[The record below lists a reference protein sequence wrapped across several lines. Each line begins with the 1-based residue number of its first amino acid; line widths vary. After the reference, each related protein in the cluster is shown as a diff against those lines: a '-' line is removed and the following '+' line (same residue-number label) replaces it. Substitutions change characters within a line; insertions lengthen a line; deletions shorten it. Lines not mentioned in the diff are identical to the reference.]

1 MAPIL
6 SLSEI
11 RRGRSVRKRKEWD
24 VRTKRLWSLGM
35 AAVAI
40 VVLLVPASVGLNA
53 QSTTGAA
60 VRIDNDD
67 IGGVVT
73 GANGPEAGVWVI
85 AETTGLPTKFAK
97 IVVTDDQGR
106 YVLPDLPKANYNV
119 WVRGYGLVDSPKV
132 KAAPGKIVNLKAVVA
147 PTPAAAAEYYPA
159 VYWYSMLKI
168 PDKSE
173 FPGTG
178 EKGNG
183 MPTNLQSQGQWL
195 SGIKTLGCISCHQ
208 LGNKSTRTIP
218 KELGHFNSSL
228 EAWQRRV
235 LSGQASEVMLRNLKD
250 LEIQRALE
258 LFADWTDRIA
268 AGELPKA
275 KPSRPQ
281 GLERNVVITLWDW
294 ATPKAYLHDEIASDK
309 RNPTVNANGLIYGSP
324 EDSTDFMPILDP
336 VRNRATEVK
345 VPVRDPNTPDTMF
358 ISTGGAIMYAPSPF
372 WGTERIWNSQTSVHN
387 PMVDEKGRVWL
398 TARIRPLA
406 NPAFCK
412 KGSDHPSA
420 KLFPVERAG
429 RHLAVYEP
437 KTKKFTLID
446 TCFSTHHL
454 IFAED
459 ANNTLWLSSGGA
471 GSGILGWLN
480 TKIFDE
486 TGDEQKSQ
494 GWTAFILDTNGNGQ
508 RDEYVEPDQPID
520 PTKDKRIVAGYYGI
534 GVNPVDGSIW
544 GSVLRFPGAVI
555 RVNPG
560 DNPPATTLTEIY
572 EVPWNEPKAAVNGYG
587 PRGMDIDRNGVVW
600 VPLASGHL
608 ASFDRRKC
616 QGPLN
621 GPTATGKHCPEGWTL
636 YPFPGPQFQSVTDSG
651 SAQASYYT
659 WVDQHDIFGLG
670 RNVPFAT
677 GNLADSLEVLVDGKF
692 VTLRIPYPMGFHAKG
707 MDGRIDDPK
716 AGWKGRGVWSAYA
729 GRATNHVEGG
739 KETKPKVV
747 KFQLRPD
754 PLAK

>member
-1 MAPIL
+1 M
-6 SLSEI
+6 
-11 RRGRSVRKRKEWD
+11 
-24 VRTKRLWSLGM
+24 RTKRLWFFGM

-53 QSTTGAA
+53 QPSTGAA

-85 AETTGLPTKFAK
+85 AETTDLPTKFAK

-106 YVLPDLPKANYNV
+106 YVMPDLPKANYSL

-159 VYWYSMLKI
+159 IYWYSMLKI

-336 VRNRATEVK
+336 VRHRATEVK

-387 PMVDEKGRVWL
+387 PMFDEKGRVWL
-398 TARIRPLA
+398 TARIRPPA

-429 RHLAVYEP
+429 RHLAIYEP

-454 IFAED
+454 VFAED

-480 TKIFDE
+480 TKMFDD

-494 GWTAFILDTNGNGQ
+494 GWTAFILDTNGNGK

-670 RNVPFAT
+670 QNVPFAT

-739 KETKPKVV
+739 KGTKPKVV

>member
-1 MAPIL
+1 M
-6 SLSEI
+6 
-11 RRGRSVRKRKEWD
+11 
-24 VRTKRLWSLGM
+24 RTKRQWYLGM
-35 AAVAI
+35 AAVAFA
-40 VVLLVPASVGLNA
+40 VLLVPAPVGLNA
-53 QSTTGAA
+53 QQSTGAA
-60 VRIDNDD
+60 VRVDNDD

-73 GANGPEAGVWVI
+73 SANGPEAGVWVI
-85 AETTGLPTKFAK
+85 AETTDLPTKLAK

-106 YVLPDLPKANYNV
+106 YVMPDLPKASYSL

-132 KAAPGKIVNLKAVVA
+132 KAVPGKILNLKAVVA
-147 PTPAAAAEYYPA
+147 RNEAAAAEYYPA
-159 VYWYSMLKI
+159 IYWYSMLKI

-268 AGELPKA
+268 AGELPKS

-336 VRNRATEVK
+336 VRHRATEVK
-345 VPVRDPNTPDTMF
+345 VPVRDSNTPDTMF

-387 PMVDEKGRVWL
+387 PMFDEKERVWL
-398 TARIRPLA
+398 TARIRPPA

-429 RHLAVYEP
+429 RHLAIYEP
-437 KTKKFTLID
+437 KTKRFTLID

-454 IFAED
+454 VFAED

-480 TKIFDE
+480 TKMFDE
-486 TGDEQKSQ
+486 TRDEQKSQ
-494 GWTAFILDTNGNGQ
+494 GWTAFILDTNGNGK
-508 RDEYVEPDQPID
+508 RDEYVEPDQPVD

-587 PRGMDIDRNGVVW
+587 PRGMDIDRDGVVW

-729 GRATNHVEGG
+729 GRATNHIEGG
-739 KETKPKVV
+739 KGTKPKVV